1 LAILRNVAFHPNGR
15 VKILLDKNVLS
26 LLENVLGTTNDVTTE
41 TIVLSLVWALAH
53 NNHRA
58 KIVLQQ
64 SGVTKR
70 VREECHR
77 REMKRRS
84 SGAKR
89 EDDLMETVKNVLMV
103 ERPSTPKN

>member
-26 LLENVLGTTNDVTTE
+26 LLENVLATTNDVTTE

-70 VREECHR
+70 VREERHR

-103 ERPSTPKN
+103 ERPATPKN